1 LGVLKLVSEEFVN
14 AEEDDDDADVKDVV
28 AQLLQVRRSD
38 VNLASMSSKLSV
50 DSAVVALESRFL
62 LFVNA
67 FTSVLSYFFF
77 LLGIPVVQ
85 SS

>member
-1 LGVLKLVSEEFVN
+1 MN